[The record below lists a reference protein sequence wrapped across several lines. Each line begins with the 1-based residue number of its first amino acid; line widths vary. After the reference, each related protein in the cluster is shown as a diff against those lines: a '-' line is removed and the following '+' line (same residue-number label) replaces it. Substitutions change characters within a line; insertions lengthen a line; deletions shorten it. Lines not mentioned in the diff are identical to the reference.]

1 MKKFL
6 FISYFII
13 LALCFSEQPKMNPI
27 LSNAMNRYFTDLIP
41 KYYQGQRDFDDERV
55 SMSIKNNFYM
65 TGSGMHMFMDSNALI
80 FNFYYLIE
88 HRKQSVQ
95 VIMITSEMINNHLY
109 EYWIVQLS
117 DHGIPYNYSYFYL
130 TLTDSKESKREILNV
145 SKKYIDSYT
154 VENGQIIDLTVQNLA
169 IMYQIEP
176 QEILESFAGTKY
188 ENTIVVWKTGEKPYL
203 RKMNIFEKIYYK
215 NLKKSK
221 R

>member
-130 TLTDSKESKREILNV
+130 TLTDSKESKREILNI